1 MSASD
6 KKRLRKEQKE
16 AALTEKQRQAKK
28 EAKSLKIYTA
38 VFVVVMVLI
47 VAIIA
52 GVALK
57 TPIESLINQNTKAV
71 QIGERKLTSAV
82 MNYYYMDAIRNLY
95 NQFSG
100 FGDYQD
106 MYLSLYTGLSTAVA
120 LDQQIYDT
128 DTGDTWADYFI
139 DSAIESAKWNYAMYD
154 KAMAEDFQL
163 DEDTQEYVDNIEDT
177 IKQYAAAYGFSS
189 SKSYLRN
196 MYGSGATVKSYA
208 EYCRVSAYANA
219 YAQAYYD
226 SLEYTDADYRKYESE
241 EDRAKNY
248 NSYSYATYTLTIS
261 AYHTFMEHGTV
272 VKNEDGNDTTTY
284 SDEEIQAAQ
293 NAILADVETLTASGV
308 NTLEALNTAIGGL
321 SINAEKETEV
331 TATEYED
338 QLYTDMTNTNFQEWL
353 SDSSRKAGDTT
364 AIKVA
369 TGSENDDEENFS
381 AYYVLIYLGTNDNTT
396 KMGNVRHIL
405 IEFEGGTYDSETQ
418 TTFYSEKEKAAAME
432 RAEEILSTWK
442 AGEATEDTF
451 ADLAD
456 LNSAD
461 AANSAGGLY
470 EDINPSSTYVDNFQ
484 NWALD
489 DHEVGDT
496 GIIESTYGY
505 HIMYYVGDSDLNYR
519 DHMIHEDLIADDYS
533 AWSDSITD
541 AITSSI
547 LSEKGFDKDL
557 VISG

>member
-38 VFVVVMVLI
+38 VFVVVMVLV

-57 TPIESLINQNTKAV
+57 TPFESLINQTTKAV
-71 QIGERKLTSAV
+71 QLGERKLTSAE
-82 MNYYYMDAIRNLY
+82 MNYYYMDAIRDFY
-95 NQFSG
+95 NQFSS

-106 MYLSLYTGLSTAVA
+106 MYLSMYTGLSTSTA
-120 LDQQIYDT
+120 LDQQIYDKT
-128 DTGDTWADYFI
+128 TGETWADYFI

-163 DEDTQEYVDNIEDT
+163 DEDTQKYVDTIEDT

-189 SKSYLRN
+189 PKSYLRN

-261 AYHTFMEHGTV
+261 AYHTFMDHGTV

-293 NAILADVETLTASGV
+293 NAILADVETLTASGI
-308 NTLEALNTAIGGL
+308 NTLEALNTAIDGL

-338 QLYTDMTNTNFQEWL
+338 QLYTEMTNTDFQKWL

-369 TGSENDDEENFS
+369 TGSETDDEENFS

-418 TTFYSEKEKAAAME
+418 TTFYSEKEKAAAKE
-432 RAEEILSTWK
+432 RAEEILKTWK
-442 AGEATEDTF
+442 QGEATEDTF

-456 LNSAD
+456 KNSAD

-470 EDINPSSTYVDNFQ
+470 EDINPSSTFVDNFQ

-496 GIIESTYGY
+496 GIIESPYGY

-519 DHMIHEDLIADDYS
+519 DYMIHADLIADDYS
-533 AWSDSITD
+533 AWSDSITNE
-541 AITSSI
+541 IPSSI
-547 LSEKGFDKDL
+547 LTEKGFDKDL
-557 VISG
+557 VIAG